1 MDNTKINL
9 EQQYE
14 LREINIQLNLN
25 LNDDFICN
33 KCTLSEYL
41 SLVEEAKRYHQEKEA
56 KRYYEE
62 VAKQNYEEN
71 VKEYY
76 KEETKQYCERD
87 TRRYDEPSFR
97 IRPIDAKGNA
107 KN

>member
-33 KCTLSEYL
+33 KCTLKEFL
-41 SLVEEAKRYHQEKEA
+41 SLVEEAKRYYQEKEA
-56 KRYYEE
+56 KRYYQEE
-62 VAKQNYEEN
+62 AKQYYEENLKINYEEDT
-71 VKEYY
+71 KECC
-76 KEETKQYCERD
+76 QRD
-87 TRRYDEPSFR
+87 TRRYDEPSYR